1 MELDK
6 LKEEKEKLSK
16 MSKVEYDK
24 SKKPPRP
31 KANGI
36 VIKDVNNSNLNKP
49 RKRSQSNSVADL
61 KNKGKGKLDEPPS
74 LKIIVKPKLPK
85 VTLHSTTQVLYSH
98 DDISIQKEDVIE
110 NTKKRKRIGESED
123 ENEKSDGLT
132 SSNVQVNKVQNIQTS
147 EKPNY
152 EVTTYDDTK
161 KVASYITQAIKSFIT
176 SDQAQ
181 GNLENLS
188 VVEKRKLL

>member
-6 LKEEKEKLSK
+6 LKEEEEKLSK

-49 RKRSQSNSVADL
+49 RTRSQSNSVADL
-61 KNKGKGKLDEPPS
+61 KNKGNGKLDEPPS

-98 DDISIQKEDVIE
+98 DDISIQKEDVFE
-110 NTKKRKRIGESED
+110 NTRKRKRIGEFED

-132 SSNVQVNKVQNIQTS
+132 SSNVQVNK
-147 EKPNY
+147 
-152 EVTTYDDTK
+152 
-161 KVASYITQAIKSFIT
+161 F
-176 SDQAQ
+176 
-181 GNLENLS
+181 
-188 VVEKRKLL
+188 